1 MIEVFDWMKSNIF
14 WAVTILWN
22 LPWKAVALWNAARRK
37 ELGWFILIFIVQIYS
52 ILEIFYLFWVIK
64 ENKRRYTVVRKWWKR
79 RKRRKKK

>member
-37 ELGWFILIFIVQIYS
+37 ELGWFILIFIVQTYS

-64 ENKRRYTVVRKWWKR
+64 ENKRRYTGVRKWWIR

>member
-37 ELGWFILIFIVQIYS
+37 ELGWFILIFIVQTYS

-64 ENKRRYTVVRKWWKR
+64 ENKRRYTGVRKWWKR